1 MTPLTLEQAFEVCQ
15 NTKTAW
21 LTRKQEL
28 ADTEKE
34 YRELIATG
42 DESAPEACKH
52 CATLST

>member
-28 ADTEKE
+28 ADTEQE

-42 DESAPEACKH
+42 DDSRTRSLQ
-52 CATLST
+52 TL